1 MPREITYNS
10 EAKVKKRI
18 KQLLDKHEW
27 FWWMPPMNGFG
38 KVGVSDFN
46 SLRKSVFLSVE
57 AKYGGNKPTAQQKAY
72 LESIIAEH
80 GIGLVVDEK
89 TLSLFERWLE
99 LFDKQTVLMQKRE
112 KLSPEEGA
120 EFLDAV
126 KALTDPI
133 YEERK

>member
-1 MPREITYNS
+1 MAREITYNS

-46 SLRKSVFLSVE
+46 SLRKSVFLAVE
-57 AKYGGNKPTAQQKAY
+57 AKHGGNKPTTQQKAY

-89 TLSLFERWLE
+89 TLPLFERWLE
-99 LFDKQTVLMQKRE
+99 LFDKQAMLMQKRE